1 MIVVKRGKEPN
12 SLLKFRKENPDADYE
27 TDIPTEVSKDIRE
40 QMWEEQRGLC
50 AYCMK
55 KIKNSS
61 VMRIEHCRARHPQD
75 EQEHDKKATLDF
87 KWMLGV
93 CYGNSLVR
101 GVKSEDKTCDA
112 HRGNTELTVNPF
124 DEMSVRKI
132 KIDHSIIPF
141 RHRAVPGLSFHIVSL
156 PGLRSRRL
164 FRFRFQRLR
173 CSLLWAIVDDPVN
186 HPIIV
191 LDHHFRILQRIVRR
205 KKIREPFKAKAV
217 CEPGAHLSILSEHH
231 HIADAHAAAG
241 EPSQIIRIEAH
252 VQVSQQLLG

>member
-132 KIDHSIIPF
+132 KYKADGSIYSDDAEINKDVTETLNLNCQ
-141 RHRAVPGLSFHIVSL
+141 ALSL
-156 PGLRSRRL
+156 PQTRK
-164 FRFRFQRLR
+164 
-173 CSLLWAIVDDPVN
+173 N
-186 HPIIV
+186 V
-191 LDHHFRILQRIVRR
+191 LMAEKNRIMLMN
-205 KKIREPFKAKAV
+205 
-217 CEPGAHLSILSEHH
+217 
-231 HIADAHAAAG
+231 
-241 EPSQIIRIEAH
+241 
-252 VQVSQQLLG
+252 